1 MDAIDEFEEE
11 IFDET
16 LMFDLVCLGGGTA
29 AGHWAS
35 ALTDTDNTSTSSNA
49 QSPLQERGLTAAIIS
64 GYPAGLP
71 PYERSC
77 LHTSALNPEISAVRD
92 SSMPGF
98 PAVDGHT
105 AEWYAAAGS
114 ELSKAIKHSIH
125 TTDCADF
132 ASLSNTAS
140 ALVIIALTSRG
151 AQLLVSAFLTVHCSV
166 ATAITDAGSTAMLML
181 ICNINM
187 YVYTL

>member
-1 MDAIDEFEEE
+1 MYKACAEAYEQLINIYGCFRSLQAQPSMDAIDEFEEE

-35 ALTDTDNTSTSSNA
+35 TLTSTDNHSTNSA
-49 QSPLQERGLTAAIIS
+49 TQSRLQERGLTAAIIS

-77 LHTSALNPEISAVRD
+77 LHTSALNPSLSAARD
-92 SSMPGF
+92 SSTPGC

-105 AEWYAAAGS
+105 AEWYEAAGS
-114 ELSKAIKHSIH
+114 ECSAAVIHAMYMPLQLQYVVISAYCYCSCHHSSD
-125 TTDCADF
+125 TSWSAVT
-132 ASLSNTAS
+132 SLCV
-140 ALVIIALTSRG
+140 L
-151 AQLLVSAFLTVHCSV
+151 FDSV
-166 ATAITDAGSTAMLML
+166 
-181 ICNINM
+181 
-187 YVYTL
+187 